1 MFDMTRKRFFN
12 LRRALITKVIQTAK
26 EEGYYNGINDTNRM
40 DRPLFGS
47 IIQSG
52 KYKGKK
58 LTSYEQAEKKR
69 RKMFDIEQRYKK

>member
-12 LRRALITKVIQTAK
+12 LRRALITKLIQTAK

-40 DRPLFGS
+40 DRPRFGS

-52 KYKGKK
+52 KYEGKK
-58 LTSYEQAEKKR
+58 LTSYEQAWECLKPLR
-69 RKMFDIEQRYKK
+69 DIYGM